1 MYGLIMKQVLRN
13 IFSPILNIFERGD
26 EEYSIKPH
34 SRKILLVISI
44 LFGCLASVVIYLLPE
59 NAESGYY
66 LPVIIFGVI
75 AIVGFIVGLL
85 GNDRAVA
92 KIWGNHS

>member
-1 MYGLIMKQVLRN
+1 MKHVLRN

-26 EEYSIKPH
+26 EEYNSKPH

-44 LFGCLASVVIYLLPE
+44 LFCSLASVVFFLIPADADL
-59 NAESGYY
+59 GYY
-66 LPVIIFGVI
+66 LPVIIFGAL

-92 KIWGNHS
+92 KIWGGRP